1 LKVVITG
8 TPGVGKHTVAE
19 SLSIIMGKIPIL
31 DINGIILS
39 ENLLTTS
46 LENNNNNNN
55 KEVDI
60 QKSYEFLSLLLS
72 KNEFQNCIIIGHLA
86 PYVIN
91 SQLVDFVVILR
102 RSPYELKKIYQKR
115 CYSDSKIRANI
126 TAEILGILSYDASK
140 NFEFSKLSELENS
153 SNLVPSS
160 VAQVIY
166 DMCLNA
172 KSRSFGFIDWIS
184 LIQSDSKMLKYIKQT

>member
-1 LKVVITG
+1 MKVVITG

-19 SLSIIMGKIPIL
+19 SLSTIMGKIPIL
-31 DINGIILS
+31 DINRIILS
-39 ENLLTTS
+39 ENLLTAS
-46 LENNNNNNN
+46 SPENNNNNN
-55 KEVDI
+55 EVDI
-60 QKSYEFLSLLLS
+60 QKSYEFLTLLLS
-72 KNEFQNCIIIGHLA
+72 KDEFQNSIIVGHLA

-91 SQLVDFVVILR
+91 SQLVDFIVILR

-115 CYSDSKIRANI
+115 CYSDSKARANI
-126 TAEILGILSYDASK
+126 NAEILGILSYDASK

-153 SNLVPSS
+153 SNLIPSS
-160 VAQVIY
+160 VAQSIY

-184 LIQSDSKMLKYIKQT
+184 LIQSDSEMLKYIK

>member
-1 LKVVITG
+1 LKVVVTG

-19 SLSIIMGKIPIL
+19 SLSILMGRIPIL
-31 DINGIILS
+31 DINRIILS
-39 ENLLTTS
+39 ENLLTTTS
-46 LENNNNNNN
+46 ENNNND

-72 KNEFQNCIIIGHLA
+72 KNEFQNSIIVGHLA

-91 SQLVDFVVILR
+91 CKLVDIVVILR

-115 CYSDSKIRANI
+115 CYSDSKTRANI
-126 TAEILGILSYDASK
+126 NAEILGILSYDASK

-153 SNLVPSS
+153 SNLVPTS
-160 VAQVIY
+160 VAQSIY

-184 LIQSDSKMLKYIKQT
+184 LIQSDSEMLKYIKQT

>member
-19 SLSIIMGKIPIL
+19 SLSIVMGNIPIL

-46 LENNNNNNN
+46 SENDKD

-60 QKSYEFLSLLLS
+60 QKSYEFLTLLLS
-72 KNEFQNCIIIGHLA
+72 KEEFQNSIIVGHLA

-102 RSPYELKKIYQKR
+102 RSPYELKKIYQER
-115 CYSDSKIRANI
+115 CYSDSKTRDNI
-126 TAEILGILSYDASK
+126 NAEILGILSYDASK
-140 NFEFSKLSELENS
+140 NFEFSKLSEWENS
-153 SNLVPSS
+153 SNLSPSS
-160 VAQVIY
+160 VAQSIY
-166 DMCLNA
+166 DICFDA
-172 KSRSFGFIDWIS
+172 KLRSFGLIDWIS
-184 LIQSDSKMLKYIKQT
+184 LIQSDSEMLKYLK

>member
-1 LKVVITG
+1 MKVVITG
-8 TPGVGKHTVAE
+8 TPGVGKHTIAE
-19 SLSIIMGKIPIL
+19 SLSTIMGKIPIL

-39 ENLLTTS
+39 ENLLTTTS
-46 LENNNNNNN
+46 ENDDDNN

-60 QKSYEFLSLLLS
+60 QKSYEFLTLLLS
-72 KNEFQNCIIIGHLA
+72 KDKFQNSIIVGHLA

-91 SQLVDFVVILR
+91 SQIVDLVVILR

-115 CYSDSKIRANI
+115 CYSDSKTRANI
-126 TAEILGILSYDASK
+126 NAEILGILSYDASK
-140 NFEFSKLSELENS
+140 NFDFSKLSELENS
-153 SNLVPSS
+153 SNLLPSS
-160 VAQVIY
+160 VAQSIY

-184 LIQSDSKMLKYIKQT
+184 LIQSDSEMLKYIK

>member
-1 LKVVITG
+1 MKVVITG
-8 TPGVGKHTVAE
+8 TPGVGKHTIAE
-19 SLSIIMGKIPIL
+19 SLSTIMGKIPIL

-39 ENLLTTS
+39 ENLLTTTS
-46 LENNNNNNN
+46 ENDDNN

-60 QKSYEFLSLLLS
+60 QKSCEFLTLLLS
-72 KNEFQNCIIIGHLA
+72 KDKFQNSIIVGHLA

-91 SQLVDFVVILR
+91 SQIVDLVVILR

-115 CYSDSKIRANI
+115 CYSDSKTRANI
-126 TAEILGILSYDASK
+126 NAEILGILSYDASK
-140 NFEFSKLSELENS
+140 NFDFSKLSELENS
-153 SNLVPSS
+153 SNLLPSS
-160 VAQVIY
+160 VAQSIY

-184 LIQSDSKMLKYIKQT
+184 LIQSDSEMLKYIK

>member
-1 LKVVITG
+1 MKVVITG

-19 SLSIIMGKIPIL
+19 SLSTIMGKIPIL

-46 LENNNNNNN
+46 SENDDDNN

-60 QKSYEFLSLLLS
+60 QKSYEFLTLLLS
-72 KNEFQNCIIIGHLA
+72 KDKFQNSIIVGHLA

-91 SQLVDFVVILR
+91 SQIVDLVVILR

-115 CYSDSKIRANI
+115 CYSDSKTRANI
-126 TAEILGILSYDASK
+126 NAEILGILSYDASK
-140 NFEFSKLSELENS
+140 NFDFSKLSELENS
-153 SNLVPSS
+153 SNLLPSS
-160 VAQVIY
+160 VAQSIY

-184 LIQSDSKMLKYIKQT
+184 LIQSDSEMLKYIK

>member
-1 LKVVITG
+1 MKVVITG

-19 SLSIIMGKIPIL
+19 SLSTTMGNIPIL

-39 ENLLTTS
+39 KNLLTTS
-46 LENNNNNNN
+46 SENNKD

-60 QKSYEFLSLLLS
+60 QKSYEFLTLLLS
-72 KNEFQNCIIIGHLA
+72 KDEFQNSIIVGHLA

-102 RSPYELKKIYQKR
+102 RSPYELKKIYQER
-115 CYSDSKIRANI
+115 RYSDSKTRDNI
-126 TAEILGILSYDASK
+126 NAEILGILSYDASK
-140 NFEFSKLSELENS
+140 NFEFSKLFELENS
-153 SNLVPSS
+153 SNLLPSS
-160 VAQVIY
+160 VAQSIY
-166 DMCLNA
+166 DMCLDA

-184 LIQSDSKMLKYIKQT
+184 LIQSDSEMLKYIK